1 MLLNVATMLLN
12 QRLFNRT
19 IAIVLLILAFAYT
32 MDAQCPMCRMSA
44 ETNLRNGGTEG
55 QGLNIGIL
63 YMLAI
68 PYILVGVVG
77 YLWWKNRSKFSR

>member
-1 MLLNVATMLLN
+1 MLLN
-12 QRLFNRT
+12 QRFVNRT
-19 IAIVLLILAFAYT
+19 IAIVLFLIVFMFA

-55 QGLNIGIL
+55 QGLNVGIL

-68 PYILVGVVG
+68 PYILVSVIGF
-77 YLWWKNRSKFSR
+77 LWWKNRSKFTR

>member
-1 MLLNVATMLLN
+1 MLLN
-12 QRLFNRT
+12 QRFVNRT
-19 IAIVLLILAFAYT
+19 IAIVLLLIVVTFA

-55 QGLNIGIL
+55 QGLNVGIL

-68 PYILVGVVG
+68 PYILVSVIGF
-77 YLWWKNRSKFSR
+77 LWWKNRSKFSR